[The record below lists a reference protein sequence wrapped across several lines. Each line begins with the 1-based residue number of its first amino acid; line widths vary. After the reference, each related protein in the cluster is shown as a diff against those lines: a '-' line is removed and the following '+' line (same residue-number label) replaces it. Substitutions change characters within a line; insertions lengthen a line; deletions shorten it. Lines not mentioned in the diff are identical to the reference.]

1 MICPVCQSD
10 NVKVFR
16 STRGINTD
24 SRIVKCGECNT
35 YFDTET
41 KITHIIHDSES
52 IPIDKAKE
60 LLSEKWDKFRER
72 KYKQTRMF

>member
-10 NVKVFR
+10 NVKVVR
-16 STRGINTD
+16 SIRGINTD

-41 KITHIIHDSES
+41 KITHIIHNSES
-52 IPIDKAKE
+52 VPIEKSKE
-60 LLSEKWDKFRER
+60 ILSKIWEMFRER
-72 KYKQTRMF
+72 KFKQTRMF